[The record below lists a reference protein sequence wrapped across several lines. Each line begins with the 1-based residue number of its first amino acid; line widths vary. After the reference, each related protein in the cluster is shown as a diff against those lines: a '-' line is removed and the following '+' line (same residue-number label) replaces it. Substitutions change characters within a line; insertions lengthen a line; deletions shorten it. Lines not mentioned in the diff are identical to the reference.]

1 MTHRTIEYM
10 GYCLELDLSQNV
22 ATVTRGGYE
31 AELHE
36 LEKTCE
42 LRNAR
47 GKPHR
52 VASWI
57 VGDLANTAYREGLK

>member
-22 ATVTRGGYE
+22 ATVTRGSYE

-47 GKPHR
+47 GKSHP